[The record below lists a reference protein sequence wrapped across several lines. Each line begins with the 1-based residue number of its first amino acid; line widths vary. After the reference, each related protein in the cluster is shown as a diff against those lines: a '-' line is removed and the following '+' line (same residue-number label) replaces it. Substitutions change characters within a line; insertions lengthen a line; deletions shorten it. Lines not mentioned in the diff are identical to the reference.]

1 MFLSQQNAEHCIEAI
16 DTGLK
21 GVETQLDSLARQI
34 AVLDDEWNGEAKE
47 AFAEAMSEWTATVVR
62 SRESGTSTVGAHRR
76 GLCEGAACFR
86 AYRRTRAVS
95 HAGWLR
101 ACC

>member
-47 AFAEAMSEWTATVVR
+47 AFAEAMSEWTATVV
-62 SRESGTSTVGAHRR
+62 EMRR
-76 GLCEGAACFR
+76 IAAEATRVAAGSVTRIGDFDGRR
-86 AYRRTRAVS
+86 ASAW
-95 HAGWLR
+95 AL
-101 ACC
+101 